1 MMSRSPYAEHRLKTL
16 KNGCVVILYKGVCVV
31 MSAGPLG
38 VLWKHDNPS
47 CKEIME
53 CDVYLRNIFPPC
65 IFELNVKG
73 VKLML
78 NE

>member
-1 MMSRSPYAEHRLKTL
+1 M
-16 KNGCVVILYKGVCVV
+16 V